1 MNIKLLN
8 EHNVEFLSLKEG
20 YTGSS
25 ESFMSKCH
33 IVGNHMS
40 RLICHFIRSN
50 KDELYIFKIFFK
62 SFTPDK
68 RQCTWVTSF
77 SERDGQS
84 DCKLA
89 VTR

>member
-1 MNIKLLN
+1 
-8 EHNVEFLSLKEG
+8 
-20 YTGSS
+20 
-25 ESFMSKCH
+25 
-33 IVGNHMS
+33 MS

-68 RQCTWVTSF
+68 RQCTCVTSF

-89 VTR
+89 VTRLELGTIFLNRSSLVVL